1 MTMRFELLTII
12 LLVLFLSF
20 PVSIIQC
27 MIVGPDTSVCKTN
40 GYYLPATFLFCKLK
54 EPRN

>member
-1 MTMRFELLTII
+1 MRFELLTII